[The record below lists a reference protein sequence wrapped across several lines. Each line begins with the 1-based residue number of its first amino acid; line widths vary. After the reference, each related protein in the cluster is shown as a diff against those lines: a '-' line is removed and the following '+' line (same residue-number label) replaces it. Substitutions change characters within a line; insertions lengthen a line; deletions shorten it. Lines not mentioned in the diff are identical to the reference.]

1 MHAKSKVPMEDC
13 KCKTAR
19 SDAWDFKQLD
29 QNPPVPASTVL
40 ALFGTQVQATT
51 PRSGTRLSEV
61 PGKGTVSYCLFAM
74 QEEALGGAR
83 SRLEDFE
90 VGLDGVRSLV
100 QLVSCYRC
108 EWASGSRSHSKNW
121 GPDMIA
127 RETTKNIPRYPIIC
141 KRPPCFAI
149 LRAWYCMRGLLP
161 MSPRTRT

>member
-1 MHAKSKVPMEDC
+1 MHAKSKVPKESC

-19 SDAWDFKQLD
+19 S
-29 QNPPVPASTVL
+29 NPPVPASTLL

-100 QLVSCYRC
+100 QLVSCIVVKGHLG
-108 EWASGSRSHSKNW
+108 AAVTQKIG
-121 GPDMIA
+121 A
-127 RETTKNIPRYPIIC
+127 RHDR
-141 KRPPCFAI
+141 
-149 LRAWYCMRGLLP
+149 
-161 MSPRTRT
+161 

>member
-1 MHAKSKVPMEDC
+1 MHAKSKVPKENC

-19 SDAWDFKQLD
+19 S
-29 QNPPVPASTVL
+29 NPPVPASTLL
-40 ALFGTQVQATT
+40 ALFGTQVHATT

-100 QLVSCYRC
+100 QFSIMHRC
-108 EWASGSRSHSKNW
+108 EAAVTQKMG
-121 GPDMIA
+121 A
-127 RETTKNIPRYPIIC
+127 
-141 KRPPCFAI
+141 
-149 LRAWYCMRGLLP
+149 
-161 MSPRTRT
+161 